1 MIVPTA
7 GVSNSGLHGSAVGG
21 ETLAASSV
29 IELQTSSAGGDNEGT
44 EITSYCDVWWR
55 CREGLGKVA
64 VLFVRKLNPYP
75 ALTSSYPLE
84 SVLEKK

>member
-1 MIVPTA
+1 MVK
-7 GVSNSGLHGSAVGG
+7 
-21 ETLAASSV
+21 LAASSV
-29 IELQTSSAGGDNEGT
+29 IEFQTSSAGGDNEGT

-75 ALTSSYPLE
+75 DLTLWNQCW
-84 SVLEKK
+84 KKNKYTTFFLLSFPAAY